1 MMQQETNKKKYR
13 QRRWITAGLFL
24 AVAITGFLYARR
36 QPGILA
42 EEAGTDGETL
52 TFHAEVSLQYH
63 YALCGHDM
71 EQEADV
77 RRYIGLTEEQL
88 AEEFPGYAVKKFSPD
103 QAVLQKQYPCYC
115 PSHTLAYLEGEEV
128 ILKQCVAFEE
138 NFAEVQ
144 RIRVRV
150 DQLAVEDREAL
161 LAGKVFA
168 DANSAKSFLA
178 PYQIFGQ
185 EQH

>member
-1 MMQQETNKKKYR
+1 MMQQETNKMKYR

-24 AVAITGFLYARR
+24 AVAVTGFLYARR

-88 AEEFPGYAVKKFSPD
+88 
-103 QAVLQKQYPCYC
+103 C
-115 PSHTLAYLEGEEV
+115 GEE
-128 ILKQCVAFEE
+128 I
-138 NFAEVQ
+138 
-144 RIRVRV
+144 
-150 DQLAVEDREAL
+150 
-161 LAGKVFA
+161 LAGSGGFA
-168 DANSAKSFLA
+168 KAIPLLLPK
-178 PYQIFGQ
+178 PYSGLSGGGGSYPKAMRGI
-185 EQH
+185 